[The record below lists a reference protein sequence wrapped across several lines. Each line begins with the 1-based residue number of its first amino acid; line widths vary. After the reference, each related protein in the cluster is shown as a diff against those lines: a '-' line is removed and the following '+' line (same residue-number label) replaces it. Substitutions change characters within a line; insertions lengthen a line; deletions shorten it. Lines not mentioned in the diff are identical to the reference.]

1 MFIRALVTA
10 VVYAGLAL
18 SQCVTPPT
26 DLTTKL
32 GYAGQQVRFKEVP
45 TGICELDPK
54 VKSYSGYVDVGENE
68 HLFFWFFETRT
79 GDPEKAPLSVWIN
92 GGPGST
98 SMFGL
103 WQELG
108 PCGVNHK
115 GEVYS
120 NPYSWTNAS
129 NMIFIDEPVT
139 VGFSYSVPIHG
150 LYNETTGEVTPLTKA
165 TCPQNTDEDCGTWSA
180 PQEKYTA
187 NSTDN
192 AAPNFWKALQGFMGV
207 FPQYSRE
214 SFSFTTESYGGHY
227 APVFNEYFETQ
238 NAKNIPGAH
247 KINLKTV
254 TIGNGWYDPLIQ
266 YQAYYNYTVS
276 PGNPYHFKPFNASF
290 EKLMFD
296 NLYGKGNCTDGIRHC
311 AATGDNDIC
320 SKADDFCANNV
331 EELLDDPSIN
341 RDEYDIRELQPD
353 PFPYG
358 YFEDYLNTEK
368 VQKAIGAFVNFSDFS
383 GTTADAFGKTGDD
396 GREVM
401 SIEDVGKLLEQ
412 NVTVLMYAGDADYN
426 CNYLG
431 GQVVASL
438 VDAPGF
444 DKAGYENLSTPDAV
458 VHGQVKQADT
468 FSFARIYYSG
478 HEVPFYQP
486 VAALALFERAIN
498 SKDIA
503 TGKVNVKRGGGY
515 KSKGPAETTFQ
526 EGPATVQHHVLSV
539 NATYN
544 ETTFAPNPIPG
555 VGGKGATIFPPVVG
569 RAELQGRPV
578 SSKTKSKAKAKAKAK
593 RSMLL
598 G

>member
-1 MFIRALVTA
+1 MMLVRALVT
-10 VVYAGLAL
+10 VSFWAGSTF
-18 SQCVTPPT
+18 SQFVTPPT
-26 DLTTKL
+26 DLITKT
-32 GYAGQQVRFKEVP
+32 GYAGQQVRYKEVP
-45 TGICELDPK
+45 TGICELDPN
-54 VKSYSGYVDVGENE
+54 VKSYSGYVDVAEHE

-79 GDPEKAPLSVWIN
+79 GDPKNAPLTVWIN

-98 SMFGL
+98 SMYGL

-108 PCGVNHK
+108 PCGVNYK

-139 VGFSYSVPIHG
+139 VGFSYSIPIPG
-150 LYNETTGEVTPLTKA
+150 LFDEDSGEITPLPNA
-165 TCPQNTDEDCGTWSA
+165 TCPKHTDQECGTWSTPKA
-180 PQEKYTA
+180 QYTA

-192 AAPNFWKALQGFMGV
+192 AAPNMWKALQGFMGA
-207 FPQYSRE
+207 FPQYSRHDFI
-214 SFSFTTESYGGHY
+214 FSSESYGGHY

-238 NAKNIPGAH
+238 NAKHIPGAH
-247 KINLKTV
+247 KINLKAV

-296 NLYGKGNCTDGIRHC
+296 NLYGKGNCTDGIKHC
-311 AATGDNDIC
+311 AATGDNKIC
-320 SKADDFCANNV
+320 SDADSFCATNV
-331 EELLDDPSIN
+331 EELLDDPGVN

-358 YFEDYLNTEK
+358 FFEDYLNTEK
-368 VQKAIGAFVNFSDFS
+368 VLKAIGAYVNFSDFS
-383 GTTADAFGKTGDD
+383 GTTGDAFGKTGDD

-401 SIEDVGKLLEQ
+401 SIEDIGKLLAQ
-412 NVTVLMYAGDADYN
+412 DVAVHLYAGDADYN

-431 GQVVASL
+431 GQVVANL
-438 VDAPGF
+438 VDAPGYH
-444 DKAGYENLSTPDAV
+444 KAGYENISTLDHV
-458 VHGQVKQADT
+458 VHGQVKQADK
-468 FSFARIYYSG
+468 FSFSRIYYSG

-486 VAALALFERAIN
+486 VVSLALFERAIN

-503 TGKVNVKRGGGY
+503 TGEVEVGKGCGY
-515 KSKGPAETTFQ
+515 RSKGPAATTFQ
-526 EGPATVQHHVLSV
+526 EGPATVQHHVLNA

-544 ETTFAPNPIPG
+544 ETTFEPNPIPG
-555 VGGKGATIFPPVVG
+555 VGGEGADIFPPIVG

-578 SSKTKSKAKAKAKAK
+578 SGKARAKAK
-593 RSMLL
+593 RSMFRR
-598 G
+598 